1 MIINYLFLLIMGM
14 SAAIVGGL
22 PFGLVNLTVL
32 NVTFEKGSRVAIKIA
47 HGAAIVEVLFG
58 LTALLAGGLLASYI
72 EGNIII
78 SYATAVVLIIG
89 GAFFILKKQ
98 GSNTTREAGSSG
110 FLKGALLNLVSIQV
124 FLFWILA
131 IAFLSSRE
139 LLQYDILSTLL
150 FVSGIWLG
158 KMAVLWM
165 YMNLATGS
173 VPGPALFRRISIR
186 SLGLF
191 CSGWHSFRFLKY
203 NHGREKIHTQY
214 T

>member
-165 YMNLATGS
+165 YMNLSNRILSRSQIITKNINTIIGI
-173 VPGPALFRRISIR
+173 VLF
-186 SLGLF
+186 GLAF
-191 CSGWHSFRFLKY
+191 FQILK
-203 NHGREKIHTQY
+203 I
-214 T
+214 

>member
-165 YMNLATGS
+165 YMNLSNRILSRSRIISKNINTIIGI
-173 VPGPALFRRISIR
+173 VLF
-186 SLGLF
+186 GLAF
-191 CSGWHSFRFLKY
+191 FQILK
-203 NHGREKIHTQY
+203 I
-214 T
+214 

>member
-78 SYATAVVLIIG
+78 SYATSAVLIIG
-89 GAFFILKKQ
+89 GVFFILKKQ

-165 YMNLATGS
+165 YMNLSNRILSRSRIISKNINTIIGI
-173 VPGPALFRRISIR
+173 VLF
-186 SLGLF
+186 GLAF
-191 CSGWHSFRFLKY
+191 FQILK
-203 NHGREKIHTQY
+203 I
-214 T
+214 

>member
-78 SYATAVVLIIG
+78 SYATAAVLIIG

-165 YMNLATGS
+165 YMNLSNRILSRSQIITKNINTIIGI
-173 VPGPALFRRISIR
+173 VLF
-186 SLGLF
+186 GLAF
-191 CSGWHSFRFLKY
+191 FQILK
-203 NHGREKIHTQY
+203 I
-214 T
+214 